1 MAKRRVW
8 AIGLTIAALIALFAS
23 TSVIVDVVPSAQSE
37 EAREAA
43 FALARAQ
50 GRRTRIGLTGLAV
63 LLLVPAV
70 ALWCA
75 ELRGRDG
82 GEQRAQNRPE

>member
-23 TSVIVDVVPSAQSE
+23 TSVLVDVVPSAQSE
-37 EAREAA
+37 EARQAA
-43 FALARAQ
+43 FAMARAHRQ
-50 GRRTRIGLTGLAV
+50 RIRIGLAGLAV
-63 LLLVPAV
+63 LLLVPAA

-75 ELRGRDG
+75 ELRGRSS
-82 GEQRAQNRPE
+82 GE